1 MTLILA
7 ALLQLPAK
15 LYARLQMAGVLAL
28 LLAASLAANTVQ
40 HYRARAAAADCTA
53 AAEAQRAAI
62 AQATAEAER
71 LRAEQI
77 GTLNLL
83 LAEDGAQIRAQLERA
98 QQLTR
103 SAAAAY
109 DAAQRTRPD
118 TCIASAEH
126 VRAVNAAR
134 NPKEF
139 SNGRD

>member
-1 MTLILA
+1 MNAA
-7 ALLQLPAK
+7 ALLTFPAQ
-15 LYARLQMAGVLAL
+15 LYARLKLIGVLAIA
-28 LLAASLAANTVQ
+28 LAASLAANTVQ

-83 LAEDGAQIRAQLERA
+83 LAEDDAQIRTQLERA
-98 QQLTR
+98 HQLTR

-109 DAAQRTRPD
+109 AAAQRNHPTECR
-118 TCIASAEH
+118 ASADH

-134 NPKEF
+134 TPEH
-139 SNGRD
+139 